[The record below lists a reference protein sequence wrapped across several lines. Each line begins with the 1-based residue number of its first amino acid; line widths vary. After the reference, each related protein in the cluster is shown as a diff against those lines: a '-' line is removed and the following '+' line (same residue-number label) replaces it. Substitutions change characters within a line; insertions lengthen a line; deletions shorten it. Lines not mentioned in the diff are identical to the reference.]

1 MVAKDPRMTGETG
14 PAKVQEETKE
24 LGVSGAPEGPEAPRE
39 PREPNE
45 PEKPGAPRE
54 PEEPEEPGAPREL
67 KVAEGSVLIYR
78 LFDVADAVDL
88 ARAEALAAAP
98 AGRLKLDRALSA
110 SAIEFP
116 RPPLLLAL
124 GRRELELPGGRR
136 AVTASAHV
144 FDFGVVSV
152 RYTIPVE
159 AGTALAELVP
169 MAEWLLAATNT
180 AVDASAR
187 RDADE
192 IARALAP
199 ALERPHRWDGH
210 ETYQVFFVRAFQGRP
225 VQAEELLA
233 WGPIPALLLG
243 ETSATPI
250 SASEKEDVL
259 SHQLSYLENDL
270 AVVHWNSAFV
280 LEPSGLEDI
289 PDLLEFATAHLLE
302 LRYYDAL
309 LDRELHRLYDELE
322 RGGNHLVQV
331 LTRKYRTLQ
340 RETAALLLELSEMIE
355 RLENAVKI
363 VGDFY
368 LARLYQSAVRRFRL
382 AAWQETVLRKQKLLA
397 EVNDLTGEAADTS
410 RSELLEVAVILLIL
424 WEVVAALR

>member
-1 MVAKDPRMTGETG
+1 MEAKD
-14 PAKVQEETKE
+14 AKV
-24 LGVSGAPEGPEAPRE
+24 G
-39 PREPNE
+39 
-45 PEKPGAPRE
+45 
-54 PEEPEEPGAPREL
+54 L
-67 KVAEGSVLIYR
+67 KVEHGEVLVYR

-98 AGRLKLDRALSA
+98 TGRLKIDRVLSA

-116 RPPLLLAL
+116 RPPLHLSL
-124 GRRELELPGGRR
+124 GRRELDLPAGRIV
-136 AVTASAHV
+136 ATASAHV
-144 FDFGVVSV
+144 FDYGVVSV
-152 RYTIPVE
+152 RYVIPVQPGTPLE
-159 AGTALAELVP
+159 ALVP
-169 MAEWLLAATNT
+169 MAEWLLAGTNP

-192 IARALAP
+192 IGRVLAP
-199 ALERPHRWDGH
+199 ALERPHRWEGQ
-210 ETYQVFFVRAFQGRP
+210 ETYQIFFVRSFQGEP
-225 VQAEELLA
+225 VLARELLS
-233 WGPIPALLLG
+233 GGLLPALLLG
-243 ETSATPI
+243 ETSPTPL
-250 SASEKEDVL
+250 SAAEQQDVL
-259 SHQLSYLENDL
+259 SHHFSYLETDL

-280 LEPSGLEDI
+280 LEPSGVDDI

-302 LRYYDAL
+302 LRYYDDL

-322 RGGNHLVQV
+322 GGGNLLGHV
-331 LTRKYRTLQ
+331 LTRKYRKLQ
-340 RETAALLLELSEMIE
+340 RQTAALLLELSEMIE

-397 EVNDLTGEAADTS
+397 EVHDLTGGAADTS
-410 RSELLEVAVILLIL
+410 RSELLEVAIIILIL